1 MSTNNLGL
9 TLEQSIKYQG
19 RWGQWAWI
27 FHRLSGLGILL
38 FLTIHIADTS
48 MIYFYPPLY
57 EEALKLYKSVPFGI
71 GEIFL
76 AGALLYHA
84 FNGLRV
90 ALVDFKPELTRYQRQ
105 MWVGV
110 WALFLVTFL
119 PAAYIMGRGVLR
131 SVGINF

>member
-1 MSTNNLGL
+1 MSSNLGL
-9 TLEQSIKYQG
+9 TLEQSVKYQG
-19 RWGQWAWI
+19 RFGQWAWA
-27 FHRLSGLGILL
+27 FHRLSGLGILA
-38 FLTIHIADTS
+38 FLTIHIMDTS
-48 MIYFYPPLY
+48 MAYFYPPLY

-76 AGALLYHA
+76 AAALLYHA

-90 ALVDFKPELTRYQRQ
+90 ALVDLKPELTVYQRQ
-105 MWVGV
+105 LWIGV

-131 SVGINF
+131 SVGIDF

>member
-9 TLEQSIKYQG
+9 TLEQSVKYQG
-19 RWGQWAWI
+19 RWGQWAWM
-27 FHRLSGLGILL
+27 FHRLSGLGILV

-48 MIYFYPPLY
+48 MVYFYPPLY
-57 EEALKLYKSVPFGI
+57 EEALKLYKSVPFGV

-76 AGALLYHA
+76 AAALLYHA

-90 ALVDFKPELTRYQRQ
+90 ALVDFRPELTRYHRQ
-105 MWVGV
+105 LWAGV
-110 WALFLVTFL
+110 WVLFFATFL

>member
-9 TLEQSIKYQG
+9 TLEQSIKYRG

-38 FLTIHIADTS
+38 FLTIHIVDTS
-48 MIYFYPPLY
+48 FVYFYPPLY
-57 EEALKLYKSVPFGI
+57 EEALKLYKSVPFGV

-76 AGALLYHA
+76 AAALLYHA

-90 ALVDFKPELTRYQRQ
+90 ALVDLRPELTTRQREL
-105 MWVGV
+105 WIGV
-110 WALFLVTFL
+110 WALFLVTFI

-131 SVGINF
+131 SMGINF

>member
-1 MSTNNLGL
+1 MSINNLGL
-9 TLEQSIKYQG
+9 TLEQSVKYQG

-27 FHRLSGLGILL
+27 FHRLSGLGILM
-38 FLTIHIADTS
+38 FLTIHIVDTS
-48 MIYFYPPLY
+48 FVYFYPPLY
-57 EEALKLYKSVPFGI
+57 QEALKLYKSVPFGI

-131 SVGINF
+131 AAGIHF

>member
-1 MSTNNLGL
+1 MSTNSLGL
-9 TLEQSIKYQG
+9 TLEQSVKYRG
-19 RWGQWAWI
+19 RMGQWAWI
-27 FHRLSGLGILL
+27 FHRVSGLGVLL
-38 FLTIHIADTS
+38 FLTVHIVDTS
-48 MIYFYPPLY
+48 FVYFAPPLY

-105 MWVGV
+105 MWIGV
-110 WALFLVTFL
+110 WVLFLVTFF

-131 SVGINF
+131 SAGVNF